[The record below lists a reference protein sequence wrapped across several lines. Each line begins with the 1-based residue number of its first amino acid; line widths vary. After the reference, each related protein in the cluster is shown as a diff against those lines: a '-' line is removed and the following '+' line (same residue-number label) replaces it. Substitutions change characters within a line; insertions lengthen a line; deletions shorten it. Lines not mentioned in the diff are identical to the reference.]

1 LLALSPY
8 KTKAWGQSQDDDQQ
22 GMTDQQDNQH
32 GAYDRQ
38 QPQDDQYGNTDDS
51 YGDNDEQEAEG
62 RNAPPPPSDR
72 VEMDQPRP
80 SQSSEDESQPDQA
93 QAEQPQP
100 GQPRPSE
107 PGPSANDN
115 APDVPARAARLQFM
129 TGSIS
134 IQPRGAGD
142 WATGELNRPL
152 TNADNVWADKNSRAE
167 LNVGTG
173 LIRIDSESSLTLA
186 NIDENSV
193 QLQLHQGAMIVH
205 VRRLYDNEV
214 WEVDTPNQAFT
225 VSKPGDYR
233 FDVDP
238 NADTTVITVWSG
250 EGKSTG
256 NGPALVVHQNEQV
269 RFTGESMASEIH
281 AAPRPDAFDQ
291 WASSR
296 DQRIESSQSARY
308 VSPDVPGSEDLDEYG
323 TWSETPDYGPVWV
336 PRHVEVG
343 WAPYRYGH
351 WIWVAPWGWTW
362 VEDEPWG
369 YAPFHY
375 GRWVYWGGSWGWAPG
390 PVYARPYYA
399 PALVAWFGGAGWGVN
414 VGFGG
419 GFGYGWCPLGF
430 GEPYVPWYHVSR
442 GYFNRVNITNTRI
455 TNVRITN
462 VYNNTY
468 VHNTYGHNGGSP
480 GRPGG
485 GGPYGPHS
493 GAASMHYANMRA
505 PNGFTAVSRN
515 TLVNGQQVARN
526 ELRVSPNQMSRMTP
540 VHSLNARPSRSAVMG
555 GARAAV
561 TPPSRSFSRPTIA
574 RNSAPGAG
582 REGFGRPGPAMG
594 NNRSASAV
602 YGGREPMGSR
612 SIPRSSPGSSAGV
625 DRPQMGSVR
634 GNNGGG
640 MQSGRP
646 DFGNRGAQTNMRSSP
661 RSEMSVPR
669 PPNASRDYSG
679 GERSQGSYQANRAP
693 IGSGYGRPAAN
704 GDSYDRRAPAYD
716 RGSMGRPMPS
726 NGGGAYGRPMPSN
739 ERGAYGRPMPSNGG
753 GPYGRSMPSYSS
765 PRSMPSYGGRGAYGG
780 RPSNGGGGMPSRGA
794 SGGGRPS
801 GGFGGGHASG
811 AGRASMGGGG
821 GHSGGGSHGGGGR
834 H

>member
-1 LLALSPY
+1 MNSIRRHFSLFALAGLLAFSPY
-8 KTKAWGQSQDDDQQ
+8 KVKAWGQSQADDQQ
-22 GMTDQQDNQH
+22 GMSDQSDNQS

-38 QPQDDQYGNTDDS
+38 QGGGDQYGDYAQQPGDDQYGSTDDQ

-62 RNAPPPPSDR
+62 RNAPPPPSNR

-80 SQSSEDESQPDQA
+80 GAPGPDDNQPDQA
-93 QAEQPQP
+93 QADQPQP
-100 GQPRPSE
+100 EQPGHSD
-107 PGPSANDN
+107 NDN
-115 APDVPARAARLQFM
+115 TPDAPARAARLQYM

-134 IQPRGAGD
+134 IQPRGSGD

-152 TNADNVWADKNSRAE
+152 TNSDNVWADKNSRAE

-173 LIRIDSESSLTLA
+173 LIRIDSESSLTLT

-193 QLQLHQGAMIVH
+193 QLQLHQGALIVH

-238 NADTTVITVWSG
+238 NANTTVITVWNG

-269 RFTGESMASEIH
+269 RFTGESMASEVH
-281 AAPRPDAFDQ
+281 AAPRPDDFDQ

-296 DQRIESSQSARY
+296 DQRTESSQSARY

-336 PRHVEVG
+336 PRHVDVG

-375 GRWVYWGGSWGWAPG
+375 GRWVYWGNSWGWAPG

-399 PALVAWFGGAGWGVN
+399 PALVAWFGGGGFSVG

-419 GFGYGWCPLGF
+419 GYGWCPLGF
-430 GEPYVPWYHVSR
+430 GEAYVPWYHVSR
-442 GYFNRVNITNTRI
+442 GYFNRVNVTNTRI

-468 VHNTYGHNGGSP
+468 VRNTTYGRNGGSL
-480 GRPGG
+480 GRPVG

-493 GAASMHYANMRA
+493 GASNVHYANMRA

-515 TLVNGQQVARN
+515 TLVSGQQVAHN
-526 ELRVSPNQMSRMTP
+526 ALRVSPEQMSRMTP
-540 VHSLNARPSRSAVMG
+540 VHALNARPSRSAVMG
-555 GARAAV
+555 GARAPV
-561 TPPSRSFSRPTIA
+561 TPPSRSFSRPTVA
-574 RNSAPGAG
+574 RNAPVSGRGAVGANNNTRMPGSYG
-582 REGFGRPGPAMG
+582 RAASGMSNPRATSPA
-594 NNRSASAV
+594 
-602 YGGREPMGSR
+602 YGGRETMPSR
-612 SIPRSSPGSSAGV
+612 
-625 DRPQMGSVR
+625 
-634 GNNGGG
+634 
-640 MQSGRP
+640 
-646 DFGNRGAQTNMRSSP
+646 
-661 RSEMSVPR
+661 SVPR
-669 PPNASRDYSG
+669 PPNASTGSRGYSG
-679 GERSQGSYQANRAP
+679 AGRSEPGYRADRAP
-693 IGSGYGRPAAN
+693 NS
-704 GDSYDRRAPAYD
+704 
-716 RGSMGRPMPS
+716 
-726 NGGGAYGRPMPSN
+726 GAYGRP
-739 ERGAYGRPMPSNGG
+739 GAGSYGRPAPSYEGRT
-753 GPYGRSMPSYSS
+753 YGRSSQPYGGQRSS
-765 PRSMPSYGGRGAYGG
+765 PAYGNPRSAPSYGGAG
-780 RPSNGGGGMPSRGA
+780 RPSYGGGPSRGA
-794 SGGGRPS
+794 PSREPSVRGSSGEERSSGSYGGGRPS
-801 GGFGGGHASG
+801 GGGGGGHAG
-811 AGRASMGGGG
+811 NGG
-821 GHSGGGSHGGGGR
+821 GHSGGESRGGR